1 MVFPPVNG
9 VTFRFRGEIPTH
21 GSRQHIQE
29 YTNMSNGGFDSSNHE
44 RLRDP
49 DRLKMLRI
57 PDVVK
62 RLVDRDT
69 MHAID
74 VGAGTGVWSEAFL
87 RAGVG
92 QVTAIDSSSTM
103 IDQIRKLLPDVRVM
117 QTAADTIR
125 MPTETADLV
134 FAGFVLHEVPDHVAA
149 LKEWKRLCRRTVAV
163 MEWPYVEEP
172 VAEGEGPPPSRRMTR
187 EQIVDLGRKAG
198 LGEAEV
204 WKTKNWL
211 LYTWNITH
219 VQQRSSRHVW

>member
-1 MVFPPVNG
+1 M
-9 VTFRFRGEIPTH
+9 T
-21 GSRQHIQE
+21 
-29 YTNMSNGGFDSSNHE
+29 NGGFDSSKHE

-57 PDVVK
+57 RDVVE
-62 RLVDRDT
+62 RVVDRDT

-74 VGAGTGVWSEAFL
+74 VGAGTGVWAEAFL

-103 IDQIRKLLPDVRVM
+103 IDQIRKLVPDARVM

-134 FAGFVLHEVPDHVAA
+134 FAAFVLHEVPDHVAA

-163 MEWPYVEEP
+163 MEWPYVEETN
-172 VAEGEGPPPSRRMTR
+172 EEGPPTSKRMSP
-187 EQIVDLGRKAG
+187 EQITDLGRQAS
-198 LGEAEV
+198 LGDPKI
-204 WKTKNWL
+204 WKTKNWV
-211 LYTWNITH
+211 LYTWEISHT
-219 VQQRSSRHVW
+219 QQRSTRHTW

>member
-1 MVFPPVNG
+1 
-9 VTFRFRGEIPTH
+9 
-21 GSRQHIQE
+21 
-29 YTNMSNGGFDSSNHE
+29 MSNGGFDSSHHE

-57 PDVVK
+57 PEVIK

-74 VGAGTGVWSEAFL
+74 VGAGTGVWAEAFL

-92 QVTAIDSSSTM
+92 QVTAIDNSSTM
-103 IDQIRKLLPDVRVM
+103 IDQIRKHLPEVRVM

-134 FAGFVLHEVPDHVAA
+134 FAAFVLHEVPDHVAA
-149 LKEWKRLCRRTVAV
+149 LTEWKRLCRRTVAV
-163 MEWPYVEEP
+163 MEWPPLKEEAAE
-172 VAEGEGPPPSRRMTR
+172 VVEGEGPPPSRRLSQAEIT
-187 EQIVDLGRKAG
+187 ELGRKAG
-198 LGEAEV
+198 LGEPEV
-204 WKTKNWL
+204 WKTKNWV